1 MEQKPHNFS
10 FIPVDYDPFEKKEE
24 KYYSTESQREIFVSV
39 KIGEDQANCAYN
51 ESVTLH
57 LSGPLNVNALQTA
70 ISKVIARHDSLR
82 IVFSADGTEIRFID
96 DVNSTL
102 AINDFSIFDHAM
114 QEQLLNDHAKN
125 EVVVPFDLEKG
136 PLCRFTLIKLNDD
149 LHYLSF
155 TAHHI
160 ICDGWSLSLVFRDIS
175 TIYSS
180 LVSGTELRISEANS
194 FAECASANNMNGEE
208 ARLSEK
214 FWLDQYTKNV
224 PTLDFPNDKPRPK
237 FRTFN
242 ANRID
247 VQVPEETVI
256 GLRELGKKHKTS
268 FVTLMLSAFEVFLHR
283 ITNQRDIVLGLPA
296 AGQNNEGLMNLV
308 GHCVNLLPL
317 KSHIDPQISFEE
329 YLKMRRSYVFDAF
342 DHQRFTFGSLLNK
355 LNVVRD
361 SSRIPLVPIVF
372 NIDIG
377 FTEGFDF
384 EGLTFD
390 YKTNPRL
397 YENFEIFL
405 NACGEGNKLVL
416 ECTYNTDLFSESIMQ
431 LRMKQFIQLLNSI
444 LVDISEKIANLQ
456 VITHTEQI
464 LIEGMNSNRMEYAAK
479 VGLHEV
485 IADYSQKTP
494 NNSAVSFNSDKISF
508 AELDRRAT
516 NLAASLQFRGAKQGV
531 FVGVCLPRT
540 IDLPVVLLA
549 ILKTGAAYVPLDPN
563 FPFDRIALML
573 EDSDA
578 SLVITTNELGESF
591 NFPKDRIFI
600 LGTEQSE
607 NISFSPVSV
616 IEDQVAYVLYTSGS
630 TGKPKGVVVRH
641 RNLMNT
647 MTYLKGKFSMN
658 SSDSFLAITTI
669 SFDISVLE
677 IFFPLFCGGRVHIA
691 TREQAL
697 EASWVD
703 DTIKKQ
709 SITYLQATPA
719 TWELFYAAGWQGN
732 SNLNILCGGEAFR
745 SELATKLVSTNKSV
759 WNMYGPTETTIW
771 STMKEVKH
779 SDIASSRNGTI
790 SIGSALANTFLYVVD
805 EFGKPCPL
813 GVSGELWIGGDGV
826 SAGYLNRS
834 ELNKEKFNVNPY
846 DNGMI
851 YRTGDRVVVDEKG
864 ELHFINRFDFQVKVR
879 GYRIE
884 LGEIE
889 SLLHTCQDIRQAV
902 VVALPGVM
910 GENYLA
916 AYFTPLA
923 SGYSIPAEELQAKI
937 VSNAKKTLAKSLPE
951 YMIPT
956 SWMLMDTFPLTP
968 NSKIDRK
975 ALPKPEIL
983 YDNSVIEEDLNM
995 NPIERL
1001 IAEIWERTLNR
1012 PKIKV
1017 NDNFF
1022 ELGGHSLL
1030 AVKVMVELEQATGI
1044 KMPLAV
1050 LFTNPTV
1057 RGLSQEFDKPQDNER
1072 WGALVTIKDTGTQNP
1087 IYFVHGIS
1095 GNVFKYHL
1103 LAQLLDHDQPSYGL
1117 QAVGLNG
1124 IDEPFTNMEL
1134 MAEHHVEEILK
1145 FQPEGP
1151 YAIAGGSFG
1160 GYLAYEIAQQLR
1172 ARNKEV
1178 SFLCLFDLDAGS
1190 ELEFMSSGKRK
1201 LIGAQLLAQRFVKR
1215 AMHFIASD
1223 KKQRKEY
1230 LQALKKNGI
1239 NKEPHDEL
1247 ESWLD
1252 KHNMA
1257 EMIGEE
1263 SASYFR
1269 KVEEACY
1276 EALQGYQIKS
1286 YDGNV
1291 LIVRAKD
1298 GYYNNTYAHDLGW
1311 SHFVSG
1317 KVDVKIAP
1325 GDHNSIFW
1333 EPFVYDLAKIVDECA
1348 KQANR
1353 VSLVS

>member
-1 MEQKPHNFS
+1 MF
-10 FIPVDYDPFEKKEE
+10 
-24 KYYSTESQREIFVSV
+24 
-39 KIGEDQANCAYN
+39 
-51 ESVTLH
+51 
-57 LSGPLNVNALQTA
+57 
-70 ISKVIARHDSLR
+70 
-82 IVFSADGTEIRFID
+82 
-96 DVNSTL
+96 
-102 AINDFSIFDHAM
+102 
-114 QEQLLNDHAKN
+114 
-125 EVVVPFDLEKG
+125 
-136 PLCRFTLIKLNDD
+136 
-149 LHYLSF
+149 
-155 TAHHI
+155 
-160 ICDGWSLSLVFRDIS
+160 DIS
-175 TIYSS
+175 PK
-180 LVSGTELRISEANS
+180 IS
-194 FAECASANNMNGEE
+194 
-208 ARLSEK
+208 
-214 FWLDQYTKNV
+214 T
-224 PTLDFPNDKPRPK
+224 
-237 FRTFN
+237 
-242 ANRID
+242 
-247 VQVPEETVI
+247 
-256 GLRELGKKHKTS
+256 
-268 FVTLMLSAFEVFLHR
+268 
-283 ITNQRDIVLGLPA
+283 
-296 AGQNNEGLMNLV
+296 
-308 GHCVNLLPL
+308 
-317 KSHIDPQISFEE
+317 
-329 YLKMRRSYVFDAF
+329 
-342 DHQRFTFGSLLNK
+342 
-355 LNVVRD
+355 
-361 SSRIPLVPIVF
+361 
-372 NIDIG
+372 
-377 FTEGFDF
+377 
-384 EGLTFD
+384 
-390 YKTNPRL
+390 
-397 YENFEIFL
+397 
-405 NACGEGNKLVL
+405 
-416 ECTYNTDLFSESIMQ
+416 
-431 LRMKQFIQLLNSI
+431 
-444 LVDISEKIANLQ
+444 LQ
-456 VITHTEQI
+456 VITQTEQN
-464 LIEGMNSNRMEYAAK
+464 LIDGMNSNRMDYEAK
-479 VGLHEV
+479 TGLHEF
-485 IADYSQKTP
+485 IASYAQKTP
-494 NNSAVSFNSDKISF
+494 NNTAVSFNSDKYSF
-508 AELDRRAT
+508 AELDLLAT
-516 NLAASLQFRGAKQGV
+516 NLAASLQHRGAKQGV

-563 FPFDRIALML
+563 FPADRIALML

-578 SLVITTNELGESF
+578 SIVITTNELGDTFS
-591 NFPKDRIFI
+591 FPKDRIFI

-607 NISFSPVSV
+607 NISFFPVPV
-616 IEDQVAYVLYTSGS
+616 AEDQLAYVIYTSGS
-630 TGKPKGVVVRH
+630 TGKPKGVAVRH
-641 RNLMNT
+641 RNLINI
-647 MTYLKGKFSMN
+647 MTYLKGKFSMT

-677 IFFPLFCGGRVHIA
+677 IFLPLFSGGRVHIA

-697 EASWVD
+697 EASWAD

-709 SITYLQATPA
+709 SITYFQATPA
-719 TWELFYAAGWQGN
+719 TWELFYAVGWQGN
-732 SNLNILCGGEAFR
+732 SNLNILCGGEALR
-745 SELATKLVSTNKSV
+745 SELASKLISTNKSV

-771 STMKEVKH
+771 STMKEVNQ

-826 SAGYLNRS
+826 SAGYLNRP
-834 ELNKEKFNVNPY
+834 ELNKEKFIVNPF
-846 DNGMI
+846 DKGTI

-884 LGEIE
+884 LVEIE
-889 SLLHTCQDIRQAV
+889 SLLHTCEDISQAV
-902 VVALPGVM
+902 VVALPGPM

-916 AYFTPLA
+916 AYFTPLL
-923 SGYSIPAEELQAKI
+923 SSYSIPTEELQANI
-937 VSNAKKTLAKSLPE
+937 AANARKTLAKALPE

-968 NSKIDRK
+968 NSKIDRNS
-975 ALPKPEIL
+975 LPSPELIL
-983 YDNSVIEEDLNM
+983 ETVVTEEDLIM
-995 NPIERL
+995 NPTESL
-1001 IAEIWERTLNR
+1001 ITEIWEKTLNR
-1012 PKIKV
+1012 RKISA

-1057 RGLSQEFDKPQDNER
+1057 RGLSQEFEKPQGNER
-1072 WGALVTIKDTGTQNP
+1072 WDALVTIKDTGSLNP

-1103 LAQLLDHDQPSYGL
+1103 LAQLLDQDQPSYGL

-1151 YAIAGGSFG
+1151 YVIAGGSFG
-1160 GYLAYEIAQQLR
+1160 GYLAYEIARQLR
-1172 ARNKEV
+1172 ARNKDI
-1178 SFLCLFDLDAGS
+1178 SFLCLLDLDAGS
-1190 ELEFMSSGKRK
+1190 ELEFMSYGKRK
-1201 LIGAQLLAQRFVKR
+1201 LVGAQLFAQRFVKR
-1215 AMHFIASD
+1215 AIQFISSN

-1230 LQALKKNGI
+1230 LEALRKNRI

-1269 KVEEACY
+1269 IVEEACY
-1276 EALQGYQIKS
+1276 EALKGYKIKP

-1317 KVDVKIAP
+1317 KIDVKIAP

-1333 EPFVYDLAKIVDECA
+1333 EPFVYDLAKIIDEHA
-1348 KQANR
+1348 KKAN
-1353 VSLVS
+1353 SLSRTN